1 MTRRILIVIATL
13 IVLIPA
19 TSRAAEFG
27 LGLRAGT
34 QGLGAEGAVSFT
46 QWVSLRAGVHGGDLS
61 YDFDEGGI
69 NYDGELQLGGYGVL
83 VDFFPMRGTFRLTGG
98 LFSNANEVE
107 IRVRATEDIEIGGTL
122 YSPAEAGTLS
132 GTVDWNSTAPYLGI
146 GWGNVARGKRVGFLC
161 DLGVLSQG
169 SGEVTLVSDSP
180 FVDPADLAREAAE
193 IEDDIDGFKLWPVV
207 SFGLAIRF

>member
-1 MTRRILIVIATL
+1 MTRRILIVIAAL
-13 IVLIPA
+13 VLSIPA

-34 QGLGAEGAVSFT
+34 QGLSAEGGVSFT
-46 QWVSLRAGVHGGDLS
+46 RWVSLRAGIHAGDIS

-69 NYDGELQLGGYGVL
+69 NYDGDLQLGGYGVL

-98 LFSNANEVE
+98 LFSNRNEVE
-107 IRVRATEDIEIGGTL
+107 LQARAIEDIEIGDTT
-122 YSPAEAGTLS
+122 YSPAEAGTLT

-169 SGEVTLVSDSP
+169 SGEVTLASDSP
-180 FVDPADLAREAAE
+180 FVDPADLALEAAE

-207 SFGLAIRF
+207 SFGLSIRF